1 MRSKAKLHFDVY
13 VADIGEM
20 ENSMGNPIKKVLVV
34 TNFNIHDKASAALTV
49 SKKLSE
55 FGCEV
60 CTLYYNKE
68 KISRI
73 NRGRVGF
80 TFLGNEDAYSSV
92 DAVIVLGG
100 DGTILESARRAAPFG
115 KPVLGLNLGRLGY
128 MAELE
133 MGELDKLGGIVSGEY
148 KTETRSMINIDI
160 VATDGSIRKTEYALN
175 DAVLSN
181 GTISR
186 IVDTELYE
194 GGVHIG
200 SYRSDGMIISTP
212 TGSTAYSLAAGGP
225 ILDPRLDCL
234 CVTPI
239 CPHSLYARPL
249 IFPDS
254 ASIEIKNICQREKT
268 LFLTVDGRMNYELSL
283 GERIRVTRADRQT
296 EFIRLKDDSFYQRL
310 RQKINDK

>member
-1 MRSKAKLHFDVY
+1 
-13 VADIGEM
+13 
-20 ENSMGNPIKKVLVV
+20 MGNPIKKILVV
-34 TNFNIHDKASAALTV
+34 TNFNIYDKANAAITV

-55 FGCEV
+55 LGCEV
-60 CTLYYNKE
+60 CTLFYNRD
-68 KISRI
+68 KIARI
-73 NRGRVGF
+73 NKRSVSF
-80 TFLGNEDAYSSV
+80 TFLNGDEAYSSV

-100 DGTILESARRAAPFG
+100 DGTILESARRSAPYG

-133 MGELDKLGGIVSGEY
+133 MGELEKLGGIVSGEY

-160 VATDGSIRKTEYALN
+160 VGTDGNVRKTEYALN

-200 SYRSDGMIISTP
+200 SYRSDGMIICTP

-225 ILDPRLDCL
+225 IVDPRLACL

-249 IFPDS
+249 LFPDS
-254 ASIEIKNICQREKT
+254 ASIEIKNTCQREKT
-268 LFLTVDGRMNYELSL
+268 LFLTVDGRINLELSL
-283 GERIRVTRADRQT
+283 GERIRVTRADRET
-296 EFIRLKDDSFYQRL
+296 SFIRLKDDSFYDRL